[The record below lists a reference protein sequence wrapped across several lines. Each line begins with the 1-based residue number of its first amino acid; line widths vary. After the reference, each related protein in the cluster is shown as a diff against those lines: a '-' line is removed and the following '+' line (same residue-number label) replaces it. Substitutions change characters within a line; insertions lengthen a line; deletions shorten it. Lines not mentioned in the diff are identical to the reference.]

1 MLYSY
6 IRWNRAENPSL
17 LSLLWPMYV
26 NYLVSTRIDEGSIT
40 KMIGLDILLMN
51 MTSFALNIWTKFS
64 SQDKNGQSLKNL
76 AWITWRRNSFKF
88 ESFCLRDVITKAP
101 LSYRVSVANLMKF
114 ANRKYE
120 KSRDIKRK
128 LTLQYSSWARA
139 LNNYVNY
146 NLGLKG
152 SQNLRKRAHHI
163 SFINCSPQTQPKKQ
177 ISVRDYNMVLSTLV
191 RFTSWP
197 KKANSSDIPF
207 LKLMKNSLIYVNVF

>member
-1 MLYSY
+1 
-6 IRWNRAENPSL
+6 
-17 LSLLWPMYV
+17 
-26 NYLVSTRIDEGSIT
+26 
-40 KMIGLDILLMN
+40 MIGLDILLMN

-64 SQDKNGQSLKNL
+64 SQNKNGQSLKNL

-101 LSYRVSVANLMKF
+101 LSYRVSVANLMTIKKF

-163 SFINCSPQTQPKKQ
+163 SFINCSPQTQPKNRFRYETT
-177 ISVRDYNMVLSTLV
+177 IWFFLRWCVLQAD
-191 RFTSWP
+191 P
-197 KKANSSDIPF
+197 KKPIHLTYLFKTYEKFAYICQCF
-207 LKLMKNSLIYVNVF
+207 LIKHF

>member
-51 MTSFALNIWTKFS
+51 MTSFASNIWTKFS

-101 LSYRVSVANLMKF
+101 LSYRVSVANLMTIKKF

-120 KSRDIKRK
+120 NSRDIKRK
-128 LTLQYSSWARA
+128 LTLEYSSWARA

-163 SFINCSPQTQPKKQ
+163 SFINCSPQTQPKNRFRYETT
-177 ISVRDYNMVLSTLV
+177 IWFFLRWCVLQAD
-191 RFTSWP
+191 P
-197 KKANSSDIPF
+197 KKPIHLTYPF
-207 LKLMKNSLIYVNVF
+207 